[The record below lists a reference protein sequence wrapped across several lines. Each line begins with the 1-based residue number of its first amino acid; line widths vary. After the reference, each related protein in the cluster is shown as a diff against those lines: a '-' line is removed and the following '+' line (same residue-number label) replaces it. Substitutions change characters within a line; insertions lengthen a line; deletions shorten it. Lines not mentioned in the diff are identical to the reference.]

1 MALQKIQFIPA
12 DGRAEWAVIP
22 IEDYTRLC
30 DNELVLK
37 QLLAQS
43 SHKPLQI
50 LPEAFASR
58 LTQGES
64 PIRLWREYRRLS
76 QQLLAEKAGI
86 SIPYLSQLEH
96 KIRSGSKRVLKAI
109 AQALGVDLE
118 TIID

>member
-12 DGRAEWAVIP
+12 DGQPQWAVIP

-30 DNELVLK
+30 DNELILK
-37 QLLAQS
+37 QLQTS
-43 SHKPLQI
+43 STRASPYVLPESLQI
-50 LPEAFASR
+50 RVLR
-58 LTQGES
+58 GES
-64 PIRLWREYRRLS
+64 PIRLWREHRLLS
-76 QQLLAEKAGI
+76 QQALAEKAGI

-118 TIID
+118 AIVD